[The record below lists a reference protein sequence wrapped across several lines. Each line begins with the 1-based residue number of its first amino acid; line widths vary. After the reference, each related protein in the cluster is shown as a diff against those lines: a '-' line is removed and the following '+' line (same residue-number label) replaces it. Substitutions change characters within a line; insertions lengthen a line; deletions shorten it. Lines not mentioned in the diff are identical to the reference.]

1 MGEEG
6 IGHMLVEKR
15 RGSDKVECYS
25 VGTKGEC
32 QILAQPENWRL
43 EAGMTNIFIASSC
56 SFLGMISSMCG
67 ASRGYVVVICVRIAL
82 CTEDLTL
89 DLEPGEMLQITC

>member
-1 MGEEG
+1 M
-6 IGHMLVEKR
+6 
-15 RGSDKVECYS
+15 
-25 VGTKGEC
+25 
-32 QILAQPENWRL
+32 
-43 EAGMTNIFIASSC
+43 NIFIASSC

-89 DLEPGEMLQITC
+89 DLDPGDMLQIIR